1 MNRHSC
7 EPTCTGPIAPHPVV
21 YSAYRRRL
29 RTGDIALAR
38 SDGHWPDRLIAWGT
52 GSPYVHATMIGWC
65 GDVLMLAE
73 ARQWRESHLVTLSS
87 QVKRW
92 PGLYDVYRVRRPF
105 QSGVAWNTMVRATGT
120 PYGWRQLLAVA
131 LGKVL
136 GLRGQGPRAANAGPS
151 PCGAWPYP
159 QNDSAEDYP
168 RDCSA
173 LVNFACRAGGRV
185 PRLELPDA
193 RVEPGHFADPA
204 FARYLCTLVWEEF
217 QILDLRPRA

>member
-1 MNRHSC
+1 MNRRLASC
-7 EPTCTGPIAPHPVV
+7 PEAPPAAICPVV
-21 YSAYRRRL
+21 YAAFRRQQ
-29 RTGDIALAR
+29 RTGDIALSR
-38 SDGHWPDRLIAWGT
+38 SDGGMSNRVIAWGT

-105 QSGVAWNTMVRATGT
+105 RGAAAWGAMVRATGT
-120 PYGWRQLLAVA
+120 PYGWGQLAAIA
-131 LGKVL
+131 LGKLL
-136 GLRGQGPRAANAGPS
+136 GSLAPRPR
-151 PCGAWPYP
+151 
-159 QNDSAEDYP
+159 NDPAEDSP

-185 PRLELPDA
+185 PRPELPDA
-193 RVEPGHFADPA
+193 EVEPGHFADLA
-204 FARYLCTLVWEEF
+204 FARYLGTLVWEEQGTGPF
-217 QILDLRPRA
+217 FGQSARVTGRA

>member
-1 MNRHSC
+1 MNRRLRDRTC
-7 EPTCTGPIAPHPVV
+7 AGPTAASRPAV
-21 YSAYRRRL
+21 YSAYRRYL

-38 SDGHWPDRLIAWGT
+38 SDGRWPDRLIAWGT

-92 PGLYDVYRVRRPF
+92 PGLYDVYRVHRPF
-105 QSGVAWNTMVRATGT
+105 QPRAAWNTMVRASGT
-120 PYGWRQLLAVA
+120 PYGWRQLLEVV
-131 LGKVL
+131 LGKL
-136 GLRGQGPRAANAGPS
+136 FGPRMPR
-151 PCGAWPYP
+151 PE
-159 QNDSAEDYP
+159 NDPAEDYP

-185 PRLELPDA
+185 PRAELPDA
-193 RVEPGHFADPA
+193 QVEPGHLADPA
-204 FARYLCTLVWEEF
+204 FARYLCTLVWEEEG
-217 QILDLRPRA
+217 IGD